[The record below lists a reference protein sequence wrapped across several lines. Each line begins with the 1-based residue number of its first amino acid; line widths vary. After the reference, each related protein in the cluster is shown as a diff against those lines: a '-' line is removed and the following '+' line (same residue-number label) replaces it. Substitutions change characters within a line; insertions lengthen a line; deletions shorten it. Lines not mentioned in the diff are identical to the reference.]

1 MKFSVFTSSKGRLK
15 GYFQVSKPGLCSQ
28 NIDHYNFIGVTNDP
42 SSLPLA
48 ILVGRLGWG
57 RLVYLHVLTYLMFYR
72 GFPLDVTSSRFTA
85 CSHAGRQALLLGG
98 WARSPVCLYWV
109 TLLNYYI
116 YVVYTDEVTIKG
128 GSHKK
133 CFDTRL

>member
-1 MKFSVFTSSKGRLK
+1 MKFSVFTSNKGKLK
-15 GYFQVSKPGLCSQ
+15 GYIQMSKPGLCSK

-42 SSLPLA
+42 SNLPLT

-57 RLVYLHVLTYLMFYR
+57 RLVYLHVLTYLMFSR
-72 GFPLDVTSSRFTA
+72 GFLLDVTSSRVTA

-98 WARSPVCLYWV
+98 WVHSLVCLYWV

-116 YVVYTDEVTIKG
+116 YVMFINSLHIYFG
-128 GSHKK
+128 
-133 CFDTRL
+133 

>member
-15 GYFQVSKPGLCSQ
+15 GYIQVSKPGLCSQ

-42 SSLPLA
+42 SNLPLT

-57 RLVYLHVLTYLMFYR
+57 RLVYLHVLTYLMFCR
-72 GFPLDVTSSRFTA
+72 GFPLDITSSRFTA

-98 WARSPVCLYWV
+98 WARSLVCLYWV